1 MPVSPFCVKLSKTM
15 RMLQKGGQTCMGSAL
30 SVAELSILDWIA
42 LHCHSAAGDVLMPL
56 LSTSVNKGYLWI
68 AVGLAILL
76 FGGKR
81 RWVGL
86 QIWLAL
92 ILSVVICS
100 VFVKNAVG
108 RIRPCDLKPVLDL
121 LITRPHDPSFPSGHT
136 SASFAAAVV
145 LWRNRCRGWQ
155 AAAVLACLIAFSRL
169 YLYVHF
175 PTDVLGGL
183 AIGSCCGLLSVFLW
197 NRYLE
202 AGVRKLL
209 QRQDRS
215 RP

>member
-1 MPVSPFCVKLSKTM
+1 
-15 RMLQKGGQTCMGSAL
+15 MGSAL

-42 LHCHSAAGDVLMPL
+42 LHCHSGAGDVLMPL
-56 LSTSVNKGYLWI
+56 ITSSANKGLVWI

-81 RWVGL
+81 RCVGL

-92 ILSVVICS
+92 IFSVILCS
-100 VFVKNAVG
+100 VILKNAVG

-121 LITRPHDPSFPSGHT
+121 LIARPGDPSFPSGHT

-145 LWRNRCRGWQ
+145 LWRNRCRGWW
-155 AAAVLACLIAFSRL
+155 AAAVLAFLIAFSRL

-175 PTDVLGGL
+175 PTDVLGGMVTGCL
-183 AIGSCCGLLSVFLW
+183 CGLLAVFLW
-197 NRYLE
+197 NRFLE
-202 AGVRKLL
+202 SRVPERFR
-209 QRQDRS
+209 RQDRP
-215 RP
+215 RTPQ

>member
-1 MPVSPFCVKLSKTM
+1 
-15 RMLQKGGQTCMGSAL
+15 MGSAL

-56 LSTSVNKGYLWI
+56 LSTTVNKGFLWI

-121 LITRPHDPSFPSGHT
+121 LITRPGDPSFPSGHT
-136 SASFAAAVV
+136 SASFAAAMV
-145 LWRNRCRGWQ
+145 LWRTRCRGWW
-155 AAAVLACLIAFSRL
+155 AAAIVACLVAFSRL
-169 YLYVHF
+169 YLSVHF
-175 PTDVLGGL
+175 PTDVLGGMVTGCL
-183 AIGSCCGLLSVFLW
+183 CGLLAVFLW
-197 NRYLE
+197 NRFLE

-209 QRQDRS
+209 QRQDRP